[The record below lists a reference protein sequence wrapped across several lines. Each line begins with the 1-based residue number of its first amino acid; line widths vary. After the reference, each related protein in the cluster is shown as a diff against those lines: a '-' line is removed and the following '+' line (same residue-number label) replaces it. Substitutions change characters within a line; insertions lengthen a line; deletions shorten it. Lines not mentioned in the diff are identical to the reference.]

1 MNPTEKPKEPKVKKI
16 NTPNGTQNG
25 QNWLL
30 DPLTNNVYEYKRPKG
45 KLGDIIG
52 VFNPV
57 TKKVEIVPLPDDEYE
72 DGEPVDV
79 TKFTINGTT
88 YLKSKENVLY
98 LPADPTAV
106 KHTEVGI
113 WNSKTGVIDPL
124 PDDDDEDDEDDDDED
139 DEPPIRLIKIKTA
152 DGKKWLL
159 NVLNNDIYSYEDY
172 KDLPAGEEIGDRI
185 GYMDNITRLVKLD
198 KDKVKVPP
206 KVKIPKIKPPPK
218 VKAKKVEKLPYP
230 PEMEFT
236 QKEEEFYKA
245 NTKEV
250 NKSVNEWIKTYG
262 VFADEIGHQGTV
274 IIFNDKKFEEI
285 VMKKVEQVEWDKG
298 ISDARPT
305 TRKETIEYRLYIIK
319 KDISGADEVA
329 KKLLLKGVA
338 KLIKKLPEAIE
349 LDKQDIELGEMGE
362 EEKQTKQYLVLAEQ
376 QRLRDIEN
384 SKYKEDERL
393 REVEHK
399 RLREERLR
407 QIELQKFELQSM
419 EQEDIK
425 PAIKPATKP
434 ATKPTTKPISDKRK
448 ILIEYNSIVGEHR
461 QAKKDY
467 QKAKEDLEEAKKS
480 GHQVQI
486 GMKTNAVDF
495 FLQQSKEL
503 KIKAKKFQEANQINT
518 ETGTVA
524 GTGLYSNPRVV
535 YSKAEKYLGDKVQ
548 IKVST
553 KKDKKFMVFNPNTE
567 NWVHF
572 GQQGYEDF
580 TKHQD
585 PIRQQSYLRR
595 TANIKGDWIKDKYS
609 PNNLSRNILW

>member
-1 MNPTEKPKEPKVKKI
+1 MNPI
-16 NTPNGTQNG
+16 
-25 QNWLL
+25 
-30 DPLTNNVYEYKRPKG
+30 
-45 KLGDIIG
+45 
-52 VFNPV
+52 
-57 TKKVEIVPLPDDEYE
+57 PDDEK
-72 DGEPVDV
+72 PLKV

-88 YLKSKENVLY
+88 YLKSKENILY
-98 LPADPTAV
+98 LPE

-124 PDDDDEDDEDDDDED
+124 PDDDDDDEDKDKED
-139 DEPPIRLIKIKTA
+139 LDLGDKI
-152 DGKKWLL
+152 GFL
-159 NVLNNDIYSYEDY
+159 NSTT
-172 KDLPAGEEIGDRI
+172 G
-185 GYMDNITRLVKLD
+185 LVELD

-206 KVKIPKIKPPPK
+206 KVKIPKVPKISVPK
-218 VKAKKVEKLPYP
+218 VPKAKVEKLPFP
-230 PEMEFT
+230 PEIELT
-236 QKEEEFYKA
+236 EKEEEYYKA

-250 NKSVNEWIKTYG
+250 NKDVNQWIKTYG
-262 VFADEIGHQGTV
+262 VFAGERGHQGTV
-274 IIFNDKKFEEI
+274 IIFNDKKYEEI
-285 VMKKVEQVEWDKG
+285 VMKKVEQVQWNKG
-298 ISDARPT
+298 ISEERPT
-305 TRKETIEYRLYIIK
+305 TREETLEYRLYIIK

-329 KKLLLKGVA
+329 KKLLLKLVA

-376 QRLRDIEN
+376 QRLKDIEN

-434 ATKPTTKPISDKRK
+434 ATKPISDKKK
-448 ILIEYNSIVGEHR
+448 ILIEYNSIVNEFY
-461 QAKKDY
+461 QSKKDY

-480 GHQVQI
+480 GHKVQI
-486 GMKTNAVDF
+486 GLKTNAVAF
-495 FLQQSKEL
+495 SLQRGKEL
-503 KIKAKKFQEANQINT
+503 KIKAKKFKEANQINT

-585 PIRQQSYLRR
+585 PIRQQNYLKR
-595 TANIKGDWIKDKYS
+595 TANIKGDWRNDKYS